1 MPRHLF
7 EGNPV
12 DEGTKRRGT
21 ATLMHRS
28 ENPADT
34 TDSSTSG
41 LSPREPLERQA
52 EFHSSTHK
60 EDCLSCPNSAGTLRY
75 KSEMESYT
83 EIPASTRDEAFFHCT
98 KPSGVPRGP
107 ANSTV
112 SLTSQRHAGKFP
124 KVTGRSRGKRGF
136 PSATRERP
144 LESFFNAS

>member
-83 EIPASTRDEAFFHCT
+83 EIPDSTRDEAFFHCT

-107 ANSTV
+107 PTPQYPSPLRDTLGS
-112 SLTSQRHAGKFP
+112 SL
-124 KVTGRSRGKRGF
+124 RSPAEVEGSEDFLQQPEKD
-136 PSATRERP
+136 
-144 LESFFNAS
+144 L